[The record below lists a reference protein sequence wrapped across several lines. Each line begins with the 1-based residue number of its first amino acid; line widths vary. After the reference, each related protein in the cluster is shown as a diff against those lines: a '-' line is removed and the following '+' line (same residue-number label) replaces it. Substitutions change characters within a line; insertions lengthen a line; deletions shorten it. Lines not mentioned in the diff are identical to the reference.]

1 MPVIFS
7 NPNFDDCPGVLLA
20 DFDTKIKPLDGTT
33 ATAADSFLFVAKPK
47 YLNEPETF
55 WGTSGQDIAVHGC
68 LAGASTLNI
77 DQSPLQVP

>member
-33 ATAADSFLFVAKPK
+33 ATAADSFLFC
-47 YLNEPETF
+47 
-55 WGTSGQDIAVHGC
+55 GQTKIFK
-68 LAGASTLNI
+68 
-77 DQSPLQVP
+77 